1 MTSTTT
7 MTMLAWAAVL
17 NIPIVVAATTLP
29 LGAVIAS
36 SVAMTLIGAILDR
49 LVGWSFPAAHH
60 ELIELFPAVDR
71 HERQAA

>member
-7 MTMLAWAAVL
+7 MTMLAGAAVL
-17 NIPIVVAATTLP
+17 NIPIVVAVTTLP

-36 SVAMTLIGAILDR
+36 SVALTLIGAILGR
-49 LVGWSFPAAHH
+49 LVGWSFSAAHH
-60 ELIELFPAVDR
+60 KLIELFPAVDR

>member
-1 MTSTTT
+1 MITATT
-7 MTMLAWAAVL
+7 MPTLAGAALL
-17 NIPIVVAATTLP
+17 NLPIAVAATTLS
-29 LGAVIAS
+29 LSAVIAS
-36 SVAMTLIGAILDR
+36 SVALTLIGAILGR

>member
-1 MTSTTT
+1 MNTAIAMPT
-7 MTMLAWAAVL
+7 LAGAAVL
-17 NIPIVVAATTLP
+17 NIPIVVAASTLP

-36 SVAMTLIGAILDR
+36 SAALTLIGAILGW

-60 ELIELFPAVDR
+60 ELIELIPAIDR

>member
-36 SVAMTLIGAILDR
+36 SVALTLIGAILGR

>member
-7 MTMLAWAAVL
+7 MTMLAGAAVL

-36 SVAMTLIGAILDR
+36 SVAMTLIGAILGR
-49 LVGWSFPAAHH
+49 LVGWSFSTAHH

>member
-36 SVAMTLIGAILDR
+36 SVAMTLIGAILGR